1 MDLSKVHHPVTDS
14 NRTELDSH
22 ADTCV
27 AGANTIP
34 LWFTDETVSVAPFIG
49 EYSPLK
55 DVPIASVATAW
66 DSPEDGRTLLLI
78 INEALYFGD
87 RMNHTLL
94 CPNQLRYNGIQVHD
108 TPKAFDPKSP
118 HAIIIP
124 GQAHLPLHLHGVIS
138 FLETRKATEEEVL
151 NCDRVELTSPAPWN
165 PFSELLQQREELAHQ
180 RNACA
185 ATQFE
190 PLELV
195 GDALLPRLV
204 SAIHI
209 SPPKLDSLNVIG
221 KDLSQGRS
229 CRTEAVGQT
238 SRKSTITKEELA
250 RRWHIGLE
258 TAARTLLATTQLGMR
273 YVDGPLERRLKT
285 NQAHLRF
292 PTLNMRMYTDTLVA
306 KCRSTRGYLYSQV
319 FTNGHGFSRCYL
331 MEKKGDAHQTLY
343 RFIRE
348 HGIPRDLTSDRA
360 PEELHGEW
368 GRVIKQYHI
377 TQSTTEPASPWQN
390 RAEGEIGELKK
401 LIRRALR
408 HSGAPLDFWCY
419 AAEWAAQVRSVTAHS
434 LPILKTRTPEEIVK
448 GHTPDISELA
458 HFAWFEWVWY
468 RDEASFPEGN
478 VRLGRWIG
486 VATEVGQAMTY
497 WLLTAKGTV
506 IARSSVIALQEH
518 EKRNPLVLTHQLEF
532 MKQLKERHTASDS
545 NPTHVFASDDDIQVT
560 VDQESLD
567 LLQEMTEG
575 EAGYHSPEIDDF
587 TPETYDEYLTAQV
600 MLPVGGEMTKG
611 QVVKR
616 LRDHNGR
623 PIGIRHSN
631 PILDSREYEVQF
643 ADGSSQSFLANTI
656 AENLYSQVDTEGR
669 QFAIMTEITDHEFD
683 PSALTAEEQ
692 ELIASGKKHQT
703 TKGWKLMV
711 AWKDGTTS
719 LVPL

>member
-1 MDLSKVHHPVTDS
+1 
-14 NRTELDSH
+14 
-22 ADTCV
+22 
-27 AGANTIP
+27 
-34 LWFTDETVSVAPFIG
+34 
-49 EYSPLK
+49 
-55 DVPIASVATAW
+55 
-66 DSPEDGRTLLLI
+66 
-78 INEALYFGD
+78 
-87 RMNHTLL
+87 
-94 CPNQLRYNGIQVHD
+94 
-108 TPKAFDPKSP
+108 
-118 HAIIIP
+118 
-124 GQAHLPLHLHGVIS
+124 
-138 FLETRKATEEEVL
+138 
-151 NCDRVELTSPAPWN
+151 
-165 PFSELLQQREELAHQ
+165 
-180 RNACA
+180 
-185 ATQFE
+185 
-190 PLELV
+190 
-195 GDALLPRLV
+195 
-204 SAIHI
+204 
-209 SPPKLDSLNVIG
+209 
-221 KDLSQGRS
+221 
-229 CRTEAVGQT
+229 
-238 SRKSTITKEELA
+238 
-250 RRWHIGLE
+250 
-258 TAARTLLATTQLGMR
+258 
-273 YVDGPLERRLKT
+273 
-285 NQAHLRF
+285 
-292 PTLNMRMYTDTLVA
+292 MYTDTLVA
-306 KCRSTRGYLYSQV
+306 KCRSTRGHLYAQV
-319 FTNGHGFSRCYL
+319 FTNGHGFSRCYP

-390 RAEGEIGELKK
+390 RAEGEIRELKK

-434 LPILKTRTPEEIVK
+434 LTILKTRTPEEIVK

-532 MKQLKERHTASDS
+532 MKRLKEHHTVSDS
-545 NPTHVFASDDDIQVT
+545 NPTHVFASDDDIQMT

-587 TPETYDEYLTAQV
+587 TPETYDEYLTAQL

-611 QVVKR
+611 QVVKC

-656 AENLYSQVDTEGR
+656 AEI
-669 QFAIMTEITDHEFD
+669 F
-683 PSALTAEEQ
+683 PS
-692 ELIASGKKHQT
+692 GY
-703 TKGWKLMV
+703 
-711 AWKDGTTS
+711 
-719 LVPL
+719 